1 MFFYSFYQFSHD
13 NIYMQLRQYQAAHV
27 VLVIVKWLTVDGVI
41 GYKSMW
47 DRKLPF
53 SDRH

>member
-1 MFFYSFYQFSHD
+1 
-13 NIYMQLRQYQAAHV
+13 MQLRQYQAAHV

-53 SDRH
+53 SDRHWKFLMEFQQRVTYF